1 MLPEPLTQ
9 PSVVKLRPCAC
20 SGDESFELDV
30 DRQYT
35 ALTVG
40 VALVDRSDMG
50 RLLLVGEDALDLLQR
65 LSTNDLKSLQPGT
78 GVATILTSNKGRI
91 VDLLVVICLGDDSCI
106 PGVSHDSGKEGTRFL
121 VLTASDNRR
130 KVTEWIEF
138 YTFVE
143 DIQTYDVTE
152 ETAVLSLVGPKAV
165 SVLARNAGTNP
176 VNTDRFGSIQTE
188 VCGVDVIVLR
198 TDFAGV
204 PSFDLIVSLP
214 DLPRLKR
221 GLLEQGKAD
230 GIEPAGAEAVDV
242 VRIERGIPV
251 SGKELTE
258 DFNPL
263 EAGLFEHV
271 SFTKGC
277 YVGQEVVTRLNTYN
291 KVSKYLVGLRWGRD
305 VPVSQGTSL
314 FDDGK
319 QVGVV
324 TSAGTLPTA
333 DGVGLGYVRKAQGG
347 DGYTLSIDPKGSDTQ
362 IEVVGFTPQISR

>member
-1 MLPEPLTQ
+1 MLQKPLTQ
-9 PSVVKLRPCAC
+9 PSVGRPHAF

-30 DRQYT
+30 DRQYS
-35 ALTVG
+35 ALTMG

-91 VDLLVVICLGDDSCI
+91 VDLLVVICLEDDSCI
-106 PGVSHDSGKEGTRFL
+106 PALSRDSGKEGTRLL
-121 VLTASDNRR
+121 VLTAADNRC
-130 KVTEWIEF
+130 KVTDWIDF

-188 VCGVDVIVLR
+188 VCGVGVIVLR

-230 GIEPAGAEAVDV
+230 GLGSAGAAAVDV
-242 VRIERGIPV
+242 VRIERGVPV

-333 DGVGLGYVRKAQGG
+333 DGIGLGYVRKAQGG

-362 IEVVGFTPQISR
+362 IEVVGFIPQISR